1 MFTSLLK
8 NHPSYYEIHWS
19 LYDPINVK
27 VKLHN
32 SSSEPLIND
41 VEYIKPFRDEYS
53 ALGFNREEQSS
64 YQDRMAST
72 VETQPR
78 LIEGYPARLVCLFNH
93 RKQTQTARRPM
104 QIAAWFRG
112 EDYKSIPQP
121 PFHVNRTP
129 DEGISWLTVR
139 AFPVEERMDEKSQI
153 DLAAQ
158 IPYEKITCMVNTLID
173 EVNNFTVTKNA
184 R

>member
-1 MFTSLLK
+1 
-8 NHPSYYEIHWS
+8 
-19 LYDPINVK
+19 
-27 VKLHN
+27 
-32 SSSEPLIND
+32 
-41 VEYIKPFRDEYS
+41 
-53 ALGFNREEQSS
+53 
-64 YQDRMAST
+64 
-72 VETQPR
+72 
-78 LIEGYPARLVCLFNH
+78 
-93 RKQTQTARRPM
+93 M

-173 EVNNFTVTKNA
+173 EINNFTVTKNA
-184 R
+184 RWVFALKSTYFRFSSFSSFFYNACQWCGSFTIQIKI